1 MSKEETEPCEECQ
14 TETPKEELDNN
25 EELFGER
32 ICNNCG
38 EVYEAEEDME
48 DE

>member
-1 MSKEETEPCEECQ
+1 MKETEPCRQCGA
-14 TETPKEELDNN
+14 ETDIEELDNN

-32 ICNNCG
+32 ICNNCA

-48 DE
+48 D